1 MAALAFNHVLAKIKN
16 TEKRFNGC
24 APKRQTQHEYEQYKI
39 TVSVTRANK
48 RILEMSKAL
57 FGLNETKITAD
68 KFYRIMDG

>member
-24 APKRQTQHEYEQYKI
+24 APKRQTTQHEQYKI
-39 TVSVTRANK
+39 TVSVTRANE
-48 RILEMSKAL
+48 RILEMSKTL